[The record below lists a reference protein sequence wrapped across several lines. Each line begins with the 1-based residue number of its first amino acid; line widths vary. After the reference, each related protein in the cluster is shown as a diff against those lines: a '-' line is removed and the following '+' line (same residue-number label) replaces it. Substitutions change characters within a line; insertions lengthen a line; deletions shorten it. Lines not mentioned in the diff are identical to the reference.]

1 MATKRSGKSIY
12 YWMMLVV
19 VFVAFISVAAT
30 AQV

>member
-1 MATKRSGKSIY
+1 MATKCSGKSIS

-19 VFVAFISVAAT
+19 VFVAFISVVAT